1 MSATNSLGPRPWAKA
16 RDLPGPCGGGDLH
29 GSHGLIRTK
38 SRTLRLS
45 KKKKKLM
52 ISISLSYSTTNP
64 SQNRLVSLLSDPLF
78 LDKSIYFMS
87 IYRMFYD
94 SIFYSS
100 LFMLSSIPNLLSFPL
115 FFFFFGGIWTYFGCW
130 CLKAS
135 NQIFLQAN
143 GQKNFFFFFSGHWLH
158 GPLDSFPCLKHYRF
172 CVLGHAQQTVKMS
185 FQRGVVH
192 MSQII

>member
-1 MSATNSLGPRPWAKA
+1 
-16 RDLPGPCGGGDLH
+16 
-29 GSHGLIRTK
+29 
-38 SRTLRLS
+38 
-45 KKKKKLM
+45 M

-64 SQNRLVSLLSDPLF
+64 SQNRLVSFLSDPLF
-78 LDKSIYFMS
+78 LDKSMYFMS

-115 FFFFFGGIWTYFGCW
+115 FFWWNLDLFWMLMFESIQSDIPPSKWS
-130 CLKAS
+130 KE
-135 NQIFLQAN
+135 
-143 GQKNFFFFFSGHWLH
+143 FFFFF
-158 GPLDSFPCLKHYRF
+158 LDTDCMDLWFLFLTSKHYRF

-192 MSQII
+192 MSQIIQ